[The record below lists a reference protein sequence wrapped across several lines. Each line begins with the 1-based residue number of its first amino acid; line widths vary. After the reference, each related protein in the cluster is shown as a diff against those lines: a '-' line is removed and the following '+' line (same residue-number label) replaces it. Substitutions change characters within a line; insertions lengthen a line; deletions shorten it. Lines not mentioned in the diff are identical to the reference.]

1 MNRDEYAIMTKQ
13 EAIQE
18 QIDEIMDSFDFQKVH
33 KIMEAINWR
42 WHEEGVPDVYSL
54 RTLARKHLKEAVEIK
69 GAISSGGFTAAYTEN
84 KEPWVRLELY
94 FGVDLVNDPTNYN
107 E

>member
-1 MNRDEYAIMTKQ
+1 MKKQ

-54 RTLARKHLKEAVEIK
+54 RTLARKHLKEAGEIK
-69 GAISSGGFTAAYTEN
+69 GTSGSGGFTANYTECN
-84 KEPWVRLELY
+84 VEKPWLRLELY
-94 FGVDLVNDPTNYN
+94 FGLDSINDGTEY

>member
-1 MNRDEYAIMTKQ
+1 MTKQ

-33 KIMEAINWR
+33 KIMEFLNWE
-42 WHEEGVPDVYSL
+42 WYEGVPDIYSL
-54 RTLARKHLKEAVEIK
+54 RTAARKHLKQAAEVK
-69 GAISSGGFTAAYTEN
+69 GASGSGGFTANYIEH
-84 KEPWVRLELY
+84 KSWVRLELY
-94 FGVDLVNDPTNYN
+94 FGLDSINDVTEY

>member
-1 MNRDEYAIMTKQ
+1 MNWDEYAIMTKQ

-42 WHEEGVPDVYSL
+42 WHEVGVPDIYSL
-54 RTLARKHLKEAVEIK
+54 RTLARKHLKTAAEVK
-69 GAISSGGFTAAYTEN
+69 GASSSGGLTANYTES
-84 KEPWVRLELY
+84 KSWVRLELY
-94 FGVDLVNDPTNYN
+94 FGLESFTDGTEY